1 MQTAKNVME
10 EEFKEMK
17 AAIDA
22 ESAYKLKEPVEKKT
36 MSAVELGQLLGLKKT
51 DRYWL
56 LHKHYFE
63 WEEING
69 VFRINIASFEKW
81 YANQIKYKKVNGE
94 EPGKEL
100 KAWSYSPRE
109 ISEIL
114 GINEPSVY
122 EIIKKYQIKT
132 VIVDYWKRIPKED
145 FYRWYHSQSRYRTT
159 EDRERDAA
167 IEAATITMPEMA
179 RLLGLTR
186 SQVYEILKRP
196 EFKDIFEIVIV
207 ADRKRITKESFNRFL
222 EVQDKYRLDA
232 GNKRK
237 EVTQEENT
245 AVENYRRRNLKKKR
259 NTTNIG
265 NSEMLTIQ
273 EAAIVANVGK
283 SSIHYWMDKEYFPI
297 VRVMNVTRIHRKEF
311 EAFLIRRK
319 SEMEGERSGIN
330 KGKKR

>member
-1 MQTAKNVME
+1 MQTRKDVME

-17 AAIDA
+17 AAIEA
-22 ESAYKLKEPVEKKT
+22 ESAYKLKEPIEKKT

-69 VFRINIASFEKW
+69 AFRVNIASFEKW

-100 KAWSYSPRE
+100 KAWSYSPEE
-109 ISEIL
+109 ISELL
-114 GINEPSVY
+114 GINRPGVY
-122 EIIKKYQIKT
+122 ELIKKYQIKT
-132 VIVDYWKRIPKED
+132 VIVDYWKRVPKED
-145 FYRWYHSQSRYRTT
+145 FYRWYHSQSRYRTI
-159 EDRERDAA
+159 EDRKKDEA

-186 SQVYEILKRP
+186 KQVYDILRKP
-196 EFKDIFEIVIV
+196 EFKDVFDIVIV
-207 ADRKRITKESFNRFL
+207 ADRKRITKESFNHFL
-222 EVQDKYRLDA
+222 EIQDKYRLDVR
-232 GNKRK
+232 NKRK
-237 EVTQEENT
+237 EVTQEENA
-245 AVENYRRRNLKKKR
+245 AVADYRRRNLKK
-259 NTTNIG
+259 NSPNIG

-273 EAAIVANVGK
+273 EAAIVANVAK
-283 SSIHYWMDKEYFPI
+283 SSVVYWMDKEYFPV
-297 VRVMNVTRIHRKEF
+297 VRVMNVTRIPRKEF
-311 EAFLIRRK
+311 EAYLRKRK
-319 SEMEGERSGIN
+319 SEMEGERNGIN

>member
-1 MQTAKNVME
+1 MQTTKNVMD
-10 EEFKEMK
+10 EEFKEVK

-22 ESAYKLKEPVEKKT
+22 ESEYRLKEPIEKKT

-69 VFRINIASFEKW
+69 AFRVNIASFEKW

-100 KAWSYSPRE
+100 KAWSYSPEE
-109 ISEIL
+109 ISELL
-114 GINEPSVY
+114 GINRPGVY
-122 EIIKKYQIKT
+122 ELIKKYQIKT
-132 VIVDYWKRIPKED
+132 VIVDYWKRVPKED
-145 FYRWYHSQSRYRTT
+145 FYRWYHSQSRYRTI
-159 EDRERDAA
+159 EDRKKDEA

-186 SQVYEILKRP
+186 KQVYDILRKP
-196 EFKDIFEIVIV
+196 EFKDVFDIVIV
-207 ADRKRITKESFNRFL
+207 ADRKRITKESFNHFL
-222 EVQDKYRLDA
+222 EIQDKYRLDVR
-232 GNKRK
+232 NKRK
-237 EVTQEENT
+237 EVTQEENA
-245 AVENYRRRNLKKKR
+245 AVADYRRRNLKK
-259 NTTNIG
+259 NSPNIG

-273 EAAIVANVGK
+273 EAAIVANVAK
-283 SSIHYWMDKEYFPI
+283 SSVVYWMDKEYFPV
-297 VRVMNVTRIHRKEF
+297 VRVMNVTRIPRKEF
-311 EAFLIRRK
+311 EAYLRKRK
-319 SEMEGERSGIN
+319 SEMEGEHNGIN